1 MAEETKTTT
10 ETTDTVDYK
19 AELEATRA
27 ELAKVKSGLDKASSE
42 VADYKRKE
50 RERMSEDEKK
60 AATEAEREAH
70 YKELERRI
78 ALSDYNAELDDI
90 GDVKVRN
97 EISELFADGNIVEA
111 LKKFKAFR
119 AKNKAELEKSIKDE
133 LMKQN
138 PAHSAQ
144 SSTTSAKTKEDIMAI
159 KDSVER
165 QKAIAQNPH
174 LFV

>member
-19 AELEATRA
+19 AELEATKA

-60 AATEAEREAH
+60 AATEAERETY

-90 GDVKVRN
+90 GDAKVRN
-97 EISELFADGNIVEA
+97 EISELFADGKIVDA
-111 LKKFKAFR
+111 LKKFKVFR
-119 AKNKAELEKSIKDE
+119 AKDREEMKKSIQDE
-133 LMKQN
+133 LMKRN
-138 PAHSAQ
+138 PSHSAQ
-144 SSTTSAKTKEDIMAI
+144 TNDGSVKTKEDIMAI
-159 KDSVER
+159 RDSVER
-165 QKAIAQNPH
+165 QKAIAANPH